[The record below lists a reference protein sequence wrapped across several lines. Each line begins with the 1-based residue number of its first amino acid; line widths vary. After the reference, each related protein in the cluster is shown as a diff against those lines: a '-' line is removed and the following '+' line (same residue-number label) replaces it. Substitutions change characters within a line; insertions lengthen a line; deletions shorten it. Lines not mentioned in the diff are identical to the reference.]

1 MNDGGPIASSISV
14 TGDVLLPKD
23 GLSIR
28 DCFAS
33 HVISAAWNELS
44 SSAPPETPVDE
55 IAKVAAN
62 MAYKLAD
69 AMLERRKS

>member
-1 MNDGGPIASSISV
+1 MNDGGPVASSMLR
-14 TGDVLLPKD
+14 TDDVLF
-23 GLSIR
+23 SIR
-28 DCFAS
+28 DCFAA

-44 SSAPPETPVDE
+44 FSAPPETPLDE

>member
-1 MNDGGPIASSISV
+1 MNDGGPVASSISV
-14 TGDVLLPKD
+14 TG

-28 DCFAS
+28 DCFAA

-44 SSAPPETPVDE
+44 SSAPPEIPVDE

-69 AMLERRKS
+69 AMIERRKS

>member
-1 MNDGGPIASSISV
+1 MNDGGPVASSMLR
-14 TGDVLLPKD
+14 TDDVLLPEN

-28 DCFAS
+28 DCFAA

-44 SSAPPETPVDE
+44 SCAPPKTPADE

-69 AMLERRKS
+69 AMIERRKS